1 MTEPLVIIG
10 GGLASGGAVRAIR
23 DGGHDGDIVVI
34 STEPHHPYER
44 PPLSRDYLRR
54 EATRSSVFTLA
65 PGWYAENH
73 VDVRTASTVVALDVH
88 SHRLTVADGQDL
100 KYSKLLLATGS
111 SPRSAGLPGE
121 DLLGVLSL
129 RTLENSDLLHATLQE
144 AVRDGG
150 GRLVV
155 IGDGWIGLEVAASAR
170 TMGLEV
176 TVLGHGS
183 QPLGKVLGETMGA
196 FYADVHT
203 AHGVIF
209 RRQVVVASIDGIDG
223 RVHGVTLGDGSVI
236 AADVVLVA
244 VGAAPNT
251 GLAVSAGIAVRAREL
266 GGGIAVNG
274 CLTTSAPDVYA
285 AGDVASIPSIVY
297 DRPLRV
303 EHWDTALRSGPH
315 AGAAMIGS
323 DTLYDHLP
331 YFYSDQYD
339 VGMEYTG
346 FTAGPGDYDDV
357 VISGSLQSRE
367 FVAFWTSQGRVRA
380 GMAVNSWDRIPEI
393 DALIRSRTRA
403 APDEL
408 ERFHERPARPQNWST
423 PTAGGTGSG
432 EACTGSSPSQKS
444 TK

>member
-10 GGLASGGAVRAIR
+10 GGLASAGAARAIR
-23 DGGHDGDIVVI
+23 DGGHDGDVVLI
-34 STEPHHPYER
+34 CTEPHHPYER
-44 PPLSRDYLRR
+44 PPLSKDYLRR

-65 PGWYAENH
+65 PDWYAENH
-73 VDVRTASTVVALDVH
+73 VDVRTASTVVALDPGTH
-88 SHRLTVADGQDL
+88 HLATADGRDL

-129 RTLENSDLLHATLQE
+129 RTLESSDLLRATLQE
-144 AVRDGG
+144 AVRDGD

-170 TMGLEV
+170 TMGLDV

-183 QPLGKVLGETMGA
+183 QPLGKVLGEKIGA

-203 AHGVIF
+203 AHGVAL
-209 RRQVVVASIDGIDG
+209 RRQVEVASINGTDG
-223 RVHGVTLGDGSVI
+223 RVTGVTLGDGSVI
-236 AADVVLVA
+236 AADAVLVA
-244 VGAAPNT
+244 VGAAPNI
-251 GLAVSAGIAVRAREL
+251 GLAVAAGIAVRAREL
-266 GGGIAVNG
+266 GGGIAVDAR
-274 CLTTSAPDVYA
+274 LATSAPDVYA
-285 AGDVASIPSIVY
+285 AGDVASIPSIAY

-315 AGAAMIGS
+315 AGASMIGA
-323 DTLYDHLP
+323 DAPYDHLP

-346 FTAGPGDYDDV
+346 FFAGPGDYDDV
-357 VISGSLQSRE
+357 VISGSIQSRE
-367 FVAFWTSQGRVRA
+367 FVAFWVSQGRVRA

-393 DALIRSRTRA
+393 DALIRSNARIA
-403 APDEL
+403 SAEL
-408 ERFHERPARPQNWST
+408 EHFR
-423 PTAGGTGSG
+423 
-432 EACTGSSPSQKS
+432 GSSAHG
-444 TK
+444 